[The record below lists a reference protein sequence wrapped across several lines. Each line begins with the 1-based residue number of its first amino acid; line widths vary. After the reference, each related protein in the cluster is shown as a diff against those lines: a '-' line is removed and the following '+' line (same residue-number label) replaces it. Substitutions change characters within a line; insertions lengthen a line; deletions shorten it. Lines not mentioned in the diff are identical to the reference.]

1 MSIAIVYHL
10 YKNSKTIED
19 SLQSLLNQTDH
30 DFELVL
36 VNDGAT
42 RIVTQELKNFNLN
55 KFKHITY
62 YK

>member
-10 YKNSKTIED
+10 YKNSKTIEE

-30 DFELVL
+30 DFELML

-42 RIVTQELKNFNLN
+42 RTVTQELKKFDLA
-55 KFKHITY
+55 KFKHVTY